1 MPKNHKRVGD
11 HDNLIQMNT
20 LQETL
25 GSFNLINSFELSKI
39 KGGCQDSANNEDLSG
54 NSEGDATAMQQESQQ
69 FSTLSNVMKK

>member
-1 MPKNHKRVGD
+1 
-11 HDNLIQMNT
+11 MNT

>member
-11 HDNLIQMNT
+11 HYNLIQMNT